1 MRAITCP
8 KCRKKLQSVIYQQIE
23 IDRCV
28 GCAGIWFDSLEAEQL
43 KQLQGSETIDEG
55 IPSSEV
61 ECDALRQGER
71 QRHEK
76 ELRCPQ
82 CSVKMMQILDIDVY
96 TLWYE
101 KCIKCL
107 GVWLDAGEFRKF
119 KQNFRNNKVF
129 EQTVRSFRSNK
140 V

>member
-1 MRAITCP
+1 MRSITCP

-23 IDRCV
+23 IDRCI
-28 GCAGIWFDSLEAEQL
+28 GCAGIWFDSLEAEKL

-55 IPSSEV
+55 IPSTKV
-61 ECDALRQGER
+61 ECER
-71 QRHEK
+71 NEK

-82 CSVKMMQILDIDVY
+82 CSVKMMQILDIDEY

-101 KCIKCL
+101 KCTKCL

-119 KQNFRNNKVF
+119 KQNFRNKNVF
-129 EQTVRSFRSNK
+129 EQTVRSFHSNRS
-140 V
+140 